1 MFTCKTMK
9 KSLQKKQKTLE
20 WHGNLCCS
28 LKKYNQH
35 FQNVHMQLGEPN
47 PWKTH
52 KKIKNK
58 KTRKL
63 VLLFQGCFAMQT
75 CIALTFSRELWKSHI
90 TKDDIFK
97 PLVKDNLNK
106 KQVGTQFIV
115 MKGNRQKPNRGRNY
129 SSKMPMNKNK

>member
-1 MFTCKTMK
+1 
-9 KSLQKKQKTLE
+9 
-20 WHGNLCCS
+20 
-28 LKKYNQH
+28 
-35 FQNVHMQLGEPN
+35 
-47 PWKTH
+47 
-52 KKIKNK
+52 
-58 KTRKL
+58 
-63 VLLFQGCFAMQT
+63 MQT